1 MKKLLILMM
10 LFLWGIV
17 TSSKQNKYIE
27 PVIKAPIIQS
37 LDSLNNS
44 LEKLNKVLD
53 ERN

>member
-1 MKKLLILMM
+1 MKRLLILMM

-27 PVIKAPIIQS
+27 PMIKAPIIQS

-53 ERN
+53 EKD